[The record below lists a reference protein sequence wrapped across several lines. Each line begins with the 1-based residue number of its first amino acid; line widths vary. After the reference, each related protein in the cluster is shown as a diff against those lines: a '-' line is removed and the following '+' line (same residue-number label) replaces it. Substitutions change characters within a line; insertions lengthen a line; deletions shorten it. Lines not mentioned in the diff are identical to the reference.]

1 MKEGVKEG
9 EYAGDKPGPLVAAS
23 PGGSPIPIPLL
34 SRSRC
39 PVRHPCA
46 PAPRFFCKPR
56 SGSHVPV
63 LFGTCHHISQGGA
76 APEGRPAAFMPEPV
90 TRTTCQRPSHAP
102 HFWREQSFTPTS
114 AGFGNRVELANRV
127 SKIRLSSDGDNP
139 LNGSRNWWADGDG
152 WPVCT

>member
-1 MKEGVKEG
+1 MQGINQGLWLPPVQ
-9 EYAGDKPGPLVAAS
+9 AA
-23 PGGSPIPIPLL
+23 L
-34 SRSRC
+34 RSRYLYSLGR
-39 PVRHPCA
+39 VAQCA
-46 PAPRFFCKPR
+46 TRARPHHVFFA
-56 SGSHVPV
+56 SHAVGLHVPV